1 MFIYNVTVS
10 VSRSIEA
17 EWIQWMKDVHIPN
30 VLRTGMFTGHK
41 FYKVLSH
48 DDPST
53 SSYCTMYSE
62 PVLDNFVKY
71 LNEMAPAL
79 RKEVDDKFGGQYAA
93 FRTLLEEIG

>member
-10 VSRSIEA
+10 ITKEAEA

-30 VLRTGMFTGHK
+30 VLKTGMFSGYK

-53 SSYCTMYSE
+53 GSYCTMYTVE
-62 PVLDNFVKY
+62 VLDNFVKY
-71 LNEMAPAL
+71 LNELAPAL
-79 RKEVDDKFGGQYAA
+79 RKEVDDKFSGRYAA
-93 FRTLLEEIG
+93 FRTLLEEIA